1 LNDNDK
7 SLIRR
12 NIIFANRSFAGY
24 GTPIADRSLKDDFL
38 VITCYNATWQNLQRQ
53 SQLPAG
59 CLTGINVKFL
69 LFAWF
74 DINFAFFVNDH
85 SKYVNILTMAGKN
98 AAMTE
103 NTNLLAGLA

>member
-1 LNDNDK
+1 LSDNDK
-7 SLIRR
+7 TLIKR
-12 NIIFANRSFAGY
+12 NIIFANRSFAGH
-24 GTPIADRSLKDDFL
+24 GTPIANRSLNDDFL
-38 VITCYNATWQNLQRQ
+38 VINYYNATWQNLQRQ

-59 CLTGINVKFL
+59 CLTGVKVKFL

-98 AAMTE
+98 AVMTE
-103 NTNLLAGLA
+103 STNLLANLA